1 MVMLG
6 TRRTKNYPVG
16 QYQNKKWFHNEYQYN
31 YGKHGTLREK
41 VTENLLT
48 LMQQAYSSSP
58 I

>member
-6 TRRTKNYPVG
+6 TRRKKLPVG

-31 YGKHGTLREK
+31 YRKHGTLREK
-41 VTENLLT
+41 VTEHLLT